1 MALRIACPKCETALT
16 VSERGAG
23 KVVRCLKCREPMRI
37 PVPVVESIPRPIPEA
52 RIRNPKAAPLPLPS
66 PRKDEW
72 RAKSDPGT
80 RERPKRPLRLVRTKP
95 RSMMPWAVLGGAVSL
110 LIVMIVAVAVVW
122 NLKSRAIEQA
132 KRDAATK
139 PDNRPITLP
148 NETRFPDL
156 ENDDDPRW
164 PQRNAKSP
172 RPDTPSRPSPDQTKP
187 PKSDSPNPKGSAPA
201 NPPKPVTAI
210 RPIPN
215 LPELPEGWSYNRDFG
230 FVAAWPVMPGPDGL
244 TPDQALFR
252 GRKSP
257 FGDDRFWMSIGP
269 DESTT
274 LGMSYESP
282 SGPKKDPKTMLD
294 EYFAK
299 LIKQVPATYA
309 IRDDIDVGDRTGR
322 ELRYTKQNQ
331 TVILRAVVVYST
343 IWSVRVSYLD
353 DRKEIAERFLNSF
366 IAYEYE
372 RTPTGNRPV
381 IKKKPSPPPPNPANP
396 DADKPKPDKPKRA
409 TPPLPVLPKGWSYN
423 SPTLGFVAAWP
434 TEAGA
439 DGFTPEGA
447 LGNGRLGA
455 FGGTKWGMTIGK
467 FETPTLGVSVQVLL
481 DKTIDEKQVLD
492 DYIAKLIKQIPAG
505 YNLRPECKIGD
516 RIGREID
523 FPDKN
528 KRVILRAV
536 IADNAIW
543 SVQTTYLDDE
553 KTISE
558 KFINSFIVP

>member
-1 MALRIACPKCETALT
+1 MALRIACPRCETALT

-52 RIRNPKAAPLPLPS
+52 RIRKPKAAPSPPPS

-72 RAKSDPGT
+72 RAKSDPDT
-80 RERPKRPLRLVRTKP
+80 RERPKRSFRPVRTKP

-122 NLKSRAIEQA
+122 NLKSQAIEQA

-139 PDNRPITLP
+139 PD
-148 NETRFPDL
+148 
-156 ENDDDPRW
+156 DP
-164 PQRNAKSP
+164 PKRNTKSP
-172 RPDTPSRPSPDQTKP
+172 TPETPARPKPDKPNSPQPDTP
-187 PKSDSPNPKGSAPA
+187 
-201 NPPKPVTAI
+201 NPPKPVPAK
-210 RPIPN
+210 RPIEG
-215 LPELPEGWSYNRDFG
+215 LPELPEGWSYNRDYG
-230 FVAAWPVMPGPDGL
+230 FVAAWPVPPGPDGL
-244 TPDQALFR
+244 TPDQSTAR

-381 IKKKPSPPPPNPANP
+381 IKKKPSPPPPNP

-409 TPPLPVLPKGWSYN
+409 TPPLPVLAKGWSYN

-434 TEAGA
+434 TVADT
-439 DGFTPEGA
+439 DGFTPERM
-447 LGNGRLGA
+447 LGDGRFGA
-455 FGGTKWGMTIGK
+455 FGGSKWGMTVGK
-467 FETPTLGVSVQVLL
+467 TQSVTLGVSVQVLL
-481 DKTIDEKQVLD
+481 DKTIDEKKTLD
-492 DYIAKLIKQIPAG
+492 DYIAKLIKEIPFG
-505 YNLRPECKIGD
+505 YELRPECKIGD
-516 RIGREID
+516 RIGREIK

-528 KRVILRAV
+528 NKTVILRAV